1 MSDPLD
7 ALPEVREWTNDE
19 GNRHT
24 FSGASVKPLMD
35 TIEALRAE
43 RDRLREALALA
54 DEWLESDVDPET
66 RQRRAW
72 IKRVA
77 DAVPSMTD
85 PLAAAP
91 EIRYAPTCKGGIEAQ
106 KRAEAMELAARL
118 AMERLDEWMASSRE
132 FDGEHASRVV
142 REDFSLERIGSRLLA
157 DYRKLIGAA
166 PAASSGTGDA

>member
-1 MSDPLD
+1 
-7 ALPEVREWTNDE
+7 
-19 GNRHT
+19 
-24 FSGASVKPLMD
+24 MD

-118 AMERLDEWMASSRE
+118 AMERLDEWIDYGCGWSPSQTDTDARE
-132 FDGEHASRVV
+132 AKESVRAAIERVL
-142 REDFSLERIGSRLLA
+142 RDEYE
-157 DYRKLIGAA
+157 
-166 PAASSGTGDA
+166 